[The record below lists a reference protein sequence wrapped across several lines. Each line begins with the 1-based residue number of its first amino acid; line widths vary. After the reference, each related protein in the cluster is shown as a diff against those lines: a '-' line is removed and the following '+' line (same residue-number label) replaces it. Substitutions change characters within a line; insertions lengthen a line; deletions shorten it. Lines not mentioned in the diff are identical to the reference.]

1 MGRKGYKRR
10 VSGNRM
16 RKFPGAGDVLLIRP
30 STGFTHPEEGKRLC
44 KKRGKGMRIICNPGR
59 SEQQALNF
67 IFAGMNPVIFSPYA
81 AAAVLLSPFSLWGG
95 EATFMSYNVKNG
107 TGMDGKRDYDRT
119 ARVIAEAKPDVAAL
133 QELDSVTGR
142 MAGRFIPGELGEMTG
157 MHARFCRAIDYDGGA
172 YGVGLLSRDE
182 PLAVRRIPLPGREES
197 RVLFVA
203 EFPDYVV
210 CVTHLSLT
218 PEDQRASLPI
228 IRTVTDTCRKP
239 VLLAGDF
246 NMKVAKTVL
255 DGLDGAFRPLSDT
268 TQMTFPSGKPS
279 IRIDYILGR
288 GLPESAVV
296 TERQVD
302 TSTVASD
309 HCPLWVSLA
318 WKK

>member
-1 MGRKGYKRR
+1 MKPFLRI
-10 VSGNRM
+10 
-16 RKFPGAGDVLLIRP
+16 LLP
-30 STGFTHPEEGKRLC
+30 
-44 KKRGKGMRIICNPGR
+44 
-59 SEQQALNF
+59 
-67 IFAGMNPVIFSPYA
+67 
-81 AAAVLLSPFSLWGG
+81 AAVCGLLLG
-95 EATFMSYNVKNG
+95 ACTQRQTTLKFMSYNIRNG
-107 TGMDGKRDYDRT
+107 RGIDNVQDLGRVAEIINRT
-119 ARVIAEAKPDVAAL
+119 APDIVAL

-182 PLAVRRIPLPGREES
+182 PLAV
-197 RVLFVA
+197 

>member
-1 MGRKGYKRR
+1 MKPFLRI
-10 VSGNRM
+10 
-16 RKFPGAGDVLLIRP
+16 LLP
-30 STGFTHPEEGKRLC
+30 
-44 KKRGKGMRIICNPGR
+44 
-59 SEQQALNF
+59 
-67 IFAGMNPVIFSPYA
+67 
-81 AAAVLLSPFSLWGG
+81 AAVCGLLLG
-95 EATFMSYNVKNG
+95 ACTQRQTTLKFMSYNIRNG
-107 TGMDGKRDYDRT
+107 RGIDNVQDLGRVAEIINRT
-119 ARVIAEAKPDVAAL
+119 APDIVAL

-239 VLLAGDF
+239 VLLVFVVAVRCHCLTSLLAG
-246 NMKVAKTVL
+246 
-255 DGLDGAFRPLSDT
+255 
-268 TQMTFPSGKPS
+268 
-279 IRIDYILGR
+279 
-288 GLPESAVV
+288 
-296 TERQVD
+296 RQVISSPFAHYSSAGGTFWLACLGKLQKNIFTAHSLCSFRFVRVD
-302 TSTVASD
+302 RPDRNERAVSGTGGTQKRPDSMKLFERKKHDIQLKSDDFRNHCQTVPVGRSGFF
-309 HCPLWVSLA
+309 
-318 WKK
+318 